1 MDGLKRHIQILK
13 EKPKLKILVTGA
25 NGYLGQGIVRIILNN
40 GHCVVATDFNTQFV
54 DERAERIACNLF
66 EVDNPYSFF
75 GEPDVLLHLAWRD
88 GFVHYSSAH
97 IEDLPKHYAFIK
109 KMVDGGI
116 QQVAVMGSMHE
127 IGFFEGSINES
138 TPCHPTTPYGIA
150 KNALRDL
157 TQMLCKQKNIVFQ
170 WLRGYYIVGNSKF
183 GSSIF
188 SKITAAVDEGK
199 TEFPFTLG
207 QNQYD
212 FIDYPDFCAQVAAVV
227 GQKNEQGIINIC
239 SGKPEKLAD
248 RVERF
253 IKEND
258 YRIKLQYGAFPDRP
272 YDSKAIWGNDT
283 KIRKIMENQTN

>member
-1 MDGLKRHIQILK
+1 
-13 EKPKLKILVTGA
+13 LKILVTGA
-25 NGYLGQGIVRIILNN
+25 NGYLGQGIVRSILNN

-97 IEDLPKHYAFIK
+97 IDDLPKHYAFIK

-138 TPCHPTTPYGIA
+138 TPCHPSTPYGIG

-157 TQMLCKQKNIVFQ
+157 TQMICKQKNIVFQ

-258 YRIKLQYGAFPDRP
+258 YRIKLRYGAFPDRP

>member
-1 MDGLKRHIQILK
+1 M
-13 EKPKLKILVTGA
+13 KILVTGA
-25 NGYLGQGIVRIILNN
+25 NGYLGQGIVRSILNN
-40 GHCVVATDFNTQFV
+40 GHCVVATDFNAQFV

>member
-97 IEDLPKHYAFIK
+97 IDDLPKHYAFIK

>member
-13 EKPKLKILVTGA
+13 EELKLKILVTGA
-25 NGYLGQGIVRIILNN
+25 NGYLGQGIVRSILNN

>member
-13 EKPKLKILVTGA
+13 EEPKLKILVTGA
-25 NGYLGQGIVRIILNN
+25 NGYLGQGIVRSILNN

-66 EVDNPYSFF
+66 EVDNPYSLF

-97 IEDLPKHYAFIK
+97 IDDLPKHYAFIK

-157 TQMLCKQKNIVFQ
+157 TQMICKQKNIVFQ

>member
-13 EKPKLKILVTGA
+13 EEPKLKILVTGA
-25 NGYLGQGIVRIILNN
+25 NGYLGQGIVRSILNN

-97 IEDLPKHYAFIK
+97 IDDLPKHYAFIK

-127 IGFFEGSINES
+127 IGFFEGSINGS

-157 TQMLCKQKNIVFQ
+157 TQMICKQKNIVFQ

-253 IKEND
+253 IKENG

>member
-13 EKPKLKILVTGA
+13 EEPKLKILVTGA
-25 NGYLGQGIVRIILNN
+25 NGYLGQGIVRSILNN

-54 DERAERIACNLF
+54 DERVERIGCDLF

-97 IEDLPKHYAFIK
+97 IDDLPKHYAFIK

>member
-13 EKPKLKILVTGA
+13 EEPKLKILVTGA
-25 NGYLGQGIVRIILNN
+25 NGYLGQGIVRSILNN

-212 FIDYPDFCAQVAAVV
+212 FIDYPDFCAQVTAVV

-253 IKEND
+253 IKENG

>member
-1 MDGLKRHIQILK
+1 M
-13 EKPKLKILVTGA
+13 KILVTGA

-54 DERAERIACNLF
+54 DERAERIVCNLF

-97 IEDLPKHYAFIK
+97 IDDLPKHYAFIK

-138 TPCHPTTPYGIA
+138 TPCHPTTPYGIG

-157 TQMLCKQKNIVFQ
+157 TQMICKQKNIVFQ

-253 IKEND
+253 IMEND

-272 YDSKAIWGNDT
+272 YDSKAVWGNDT

>member
-1 MDGLKRHIQILK
+1 M
-13 EKPKLKILVTGA
+13 KILVTGA
-25 NGYLGQGIVRIILNN
+25 NGYLGQGIVRSILNN

-97 IEDLPKHYAFIK
+97 IDDLPKHYAFIK

-138 TPCHPTTPYGIA
+138 TPCHPTTPYGIG

-157 TQMLCKQKNIVFQ
+157 TQMICKQKNIVFQ

-253 IKEND
+253 IKENG

>member
-1 MDGLKRHIQILK
+1 MDGLKRHIQILR
-13 EKPKLKILVTGA
+13 EEPKLKILVTGA
-25 NGYLGQGIVRIILNN
+25 NGYLGQGIVRSILNN

-97 IEDLPKHYAFIK
+97 IDDLPKHYAFIK

>member
-54 DERAERIACNLF
+54 DERAERIVCNLF

-97 IEDLPKHYAFIK
+97 IDDLPKHYAFIK

-138 TPCHPTTPYGIA
+138 TPCHPTTPYGIG

-157 TQMLCKQKNIVFQ
+157 TQMICKQKNIVFQ

-253 IKEND
+253 IMEND

-272 YDSKAIWGNDT
+272 YDSKAVWGNDT

>member
-1 MDGLKRHIQILK
+1 M
-13 EKPKLKILVTGA
+13 KILVTGA
-25 NGYLGQGIVRIILNN
+25 NGYLGQGIVRSILNN

-97 IEDLPKHYAFIK
+97 IDDLPKHYAFIK

-157 TQMLCKQKNIVFQ
+157 TQMICKQKNIVFQ

-207 QNQYD
+207 LNQYD

-253 IKEND
+253 IKENG